1 MSYFTNFPFTN
12 YVFGN
17 QSASTVFQDL
27 GVYVDLVDI
36 AKDDAAFY
44 TYYDLQNGD
53 RPDQISQKLYNRSD
67 LNWTFSILNDNI
79 KLQGWPLSNT
89 DLTAKLKKDY
99 PNTTITT
106 RTDISTKFKVGSTVT
121 GSVSQTKGK
130 VLRRRLDFGQII
142 VGQVSED
149 NQITQTTDV
158 KGYIK
163 LELSDTN
170 LRFTELSDWI
180 ITKAGVAVTAPT
192 VVSGGAGYTFI
203 EYNFGKSNA
212 NVEYVFNT
220 KVIEKDKTLTFNA
233 GEQITTTEDETTQ
246 FAIVDSSVLEYNA
259 THHYEDAD
267 GKYVDITPNAPFVQ
281 RISVEL
287 ELDGATDANVN
298 NAVVKSISASTTL
311 DYSANVTLTDIQ
323 KNIDKGF
330 YTTTGSVLKA
340 TVDAYNDVINTDIT
354 KTLDGLTGMGGA
366 TDNDFGNNFP
376 AGTSLT
382 ELNSELRTE
391 LKAAVGVADTN
402 SNSKYTVTVHMFFL
416 IDNQLNVILSN
427 NVFGAVYEYNV
438 SSVKTFKVNY
448 VSGGTATTST
458 QVHTKQLDAFIDI
471 SVDLEAYIQAN
482 LSTFNPATL
491 TTITYSDRAIKSNN
505 ALKSIK
511 VLKPTII
518 EQVVK
523 TFNNILIETQDFG
536 NFVGSAPVGQSGTGN
551 TTVTGAS
558 QPTTVLA
565 GQTLTSSS
573 AEAISSATSG
583 SSSSSSSSG
592 SSGSSSS
599 SSSSSGGGGYY

>member
-17 QSASTVFQDL
+17 QSGSTVFQNL
-27 GVYVDLVDI
+27 GVYVDLIDF

-44 TYYDLQNGD
+44 TYYNLQNGD
-53 RPDQISQKLYNRSD
+53 RPDQISQKLYGRPD
-67 LNWTFSILNDNI
+67 LHWTFAILNDEI
-79 KLQGWPLSNT
+79 KIQGWPLSNT
-89 DLTAKLKKDY
+89 DLTAKVKKDY

-106 RTDISTKFKVGSTVT
+106 RTDISTKFEVGSTVT

-163 LELSDTN
+163 LQLSDNN

-203 EYNFGKSNA
+203 EYDFGKSNA
-212 NVEYVFNT
+212 NIEYVFNT

-233 GEQITTTEDETTQ
+233 GEQITTIEDEVTQ

-298 NAVVKSISASTTL
+298 NAVVKSISTSTTL

-340 TVDAYNDVINTDIT
+340 TVDAYNDVIDTDIT

-376 AGTSLT
+376 SGTSLT

-391 LKAAVGVADTN
+391 LKAAVGLADTN

-416 IDNQLNVILSN
+416 IDNQLDVILSN
-427 NVFGAVYEYNV
+427 NVFGAVYEYDV

-448 VSGGTATTST
+448 VSGGTATTSA
-458 QVHTKQLDAFIDI
+458 QVHTKRSDALTDI
-471 SVDLEAYIQAN
+471 AVDLEAYIQAN

-491 TTITYSDRAIKSNN
+491 TTVTYLNRATKSND
-505 ALKSIK
+505 ALRSIK
-511 VLKPTII
+511 VLKPSII
-518 EQVVK
+518 EQVVQ
-523 TFNNILIETQDFG
+523 TFNNVLIESQDFENG
-536 NFVGSAPVGQSGTGN
+536 VGVASAGQSGSGN

-558 QPTTVLA
+558 QPTTTLA
-565 GQTLTSSS
+565 GQTVTSSS
-573 AEAISSATSG
+573 AAAVTAATSG
-583 SSSSSSSSG
+583 SSSSSSSS
-592 SSGSSSS
+592 
-599 SSSSSGGGGYY
+599 SSGGGYY